1 MLMGLVVKNAIL
13 LVDNANQ
20 RVREGANL
28 YDALVDAGRT
38 RFRPS

>member
-20 RVREGANL
+20 RVREGTNL
-28 YDALVDAGRT
+28 YDALVLAGR
-38 RFRPS
+38 RGSGPS